1 MGKGKPLMNRGTLYA
16 GLAYVM
22 WGLLPLYWKALK
34 VMPAQELLVQRMVW
48 SLVFLGAVLAVR
60 RHWQWVGRLREP
72 RIFFTFLATS
82 LLLTANWYIYIWGVN
97 AGFIIETSLGY
108 FITPL
113 VNVLLGVIF
122 LGERPRPWQWVALT
136 LAASGVIYQTVSY
149 GALPWIG
156 LTLAFSFGTYGL
168 LRKTASLGSLEGLS
182 TEMAFMFVPALAYLI
197 FLIATG
203 QSAFFDLTVGNRFV
217 LLGVG
222 VVTAIPLLLFAAGA
236 RQIPMITLGVLQY
249 IAPTLQFLIG
259 VLIYG
264 EAFTPIY
271 RVSYGV
277 IWVALIVYTVEGF
290 VTARRQARIRR
301 KAKLQPA

>member
-1 MGKGKPLMNRGTLYA
+1 L
-16 GLAYVM
+16 
-22 WGLLPLYWKALK
+22 WGLLPIYWKTLS
-34 VMPAQELLVQRMVW
+34 VMPAQEILVMRMILSLL
-48 SLVFLGAVLAVR
+48 FLGLVLAVR
-60 RHWQWVGRLREP
+60 RQWAWTARLREP
-72 RIFFTFLATS
+72 RVFFTFLATAA
-82 LLLTANWYIYIWGVN
+82 LLTANWYIYIWGVN

-113 VNVLLGVIF
+113 INVLLGVIF
-122 LGERPRPWQWVALT
+122 LKERPRPWQWIALGI
-136 LAASGVIYQTVSY
+136 AATGVIYQTISY

-168 LRKTASLGSLEGLS
+168 LRKTAALGSLEGLS
-182 TEMAFMFVPALAYLI
+182 TEMALMFVPALAYLI
-197 FLIATG
+197 YLSLNG
-203 QSAFFDLTVGNRFV
+203 QSAFFDLTVVNRFV
-217 LLGVG
+217 LLAVG

-259 VLIYG
+259 VLVYG

-271 RVSYGV
+271 RVSYGL

-290 VTARRQARIRR
+290 LVARRQARRR
-301 KAKLQPA
+301 RAAKFQPA